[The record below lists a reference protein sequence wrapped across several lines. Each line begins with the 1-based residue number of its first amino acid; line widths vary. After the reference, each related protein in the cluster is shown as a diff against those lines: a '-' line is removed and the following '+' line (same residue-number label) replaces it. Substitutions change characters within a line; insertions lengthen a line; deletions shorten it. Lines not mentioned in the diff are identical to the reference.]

1 MKSAKMASI
10 MQIDGIGKR
19 YGLLPSQVIK
29 DADTFDLYIMDAA
42 MSFEQYHQKKQ
53 IDGKAPIPDYT
64 EDQLLEILGK

>member
-1 MKSAKMASI
+1 MGSI

-42 MSFEQYHQKKQ
+42 MSFEHYHNKKQ
-53 IDGKAPIPDYT
+53 STGKAPLPDYT
-64 EDQLLEILGK
+64 DEQLLEIMGK